1 MADSGFQRSSIT
13 PWQQPWVRGVLTA
26 CIALAILAAVVEGFA
41 RLDRYAG
48 ELLKKQNK
56 LPLRRLILIHTPP
69 WLSRP
74 IFDDLAREA
83 VDYACNNKQ
92 HPEYAAALRNPL
104 NGRILRAIARHF
116 MTHQAEGMNA
126 WIKRVV
132 MIRRV
137 WLAHEQVIEVYAR
150 YRKPAGLVK
159 IADHYY
165 LISANATR
173 LPGVYLPAD
182 VSALKWLIQ
191 IRGVNGTLPPP
202 GNKFSMPGIRTGLKL
217 ISLLTPE
224 PFARQIT
231 AVNVRN
237 LNTPQTAVGKR
248 VAPQIILIT
257 HWNTQIWWGLAP
269 GKEGFYEVPASQK
282 LKSLMEIYQHYGRVD
297 AGKPY
302 VDIRSD
308 QVLVP
313 RPPKP
318 AATEPEKIPAN

>member
-1 MADSGFQRSSIT
+1 MADNGFQRTSLT

-48 ELLKKQNK
+48 DLLQKQNK
-56 LPLRRLILIHTPP
+56 LPLRRLILVRTPP

-74 IFDDLAREA
+74 ILDNLASEA
-83 VDYACNNKQ
+83 VGYACNNKQ

-104 NGRILRAIARHF
+104 DGRILRAIARHF
-116 MTHQAEGMNA
+116 MTHQTQGMNA
-126 WIKRVV
+126 WIKRVI

-137 WLAHEQVIEVYAR
+137 WLAHAQVIEVYAR
-150 YRKPAGLVK
+150 YRRPAGLVK
-159 IADHYY
+159 MADRYY
-165 LISANATR
+165 LISAHATR

-182 VSALKWLIQ
+182 VSALSWLIQ

-202 GNKFSMPGIRTGLKL
+202 GKKFTMPGIRTGLKL
-217 ISLLTPE
+217 ISLLAPE
-224 PFARQIT
+224 PFAHQIT

-237 LNTPQTAVGKR
+237 LNTPQTDASTR
-248 VAPQIILIT
+248 MAPRIILTT
-257 HWNTQIWWGLAP
+257 HWNTQIWWGLPP
-269 GKEGFYEVPASQK
+269 GKEGFYEVPARRK
-282 LKSLMEIYQHYGRVD
+282 LESLMEIYRHYGRVD

-308 QVLVP
+308 QVLTP

-318 AATEPEKIPAN
+318 AATEPGKNPAN

>member
-1 MADSGFQRSSIT
+1 MVDSGFQRPSIT
-13 PWQQPWVRGVLTA
+13 HWRQPWVRGVLTA
-26 CIALAILAAVVEGFA
+26 CFALAILAAVVEGFA

-48 ELLKKQNK
+48 DLLQKQND
-56 LPLRRLILIHTPP
+56 LPLRRLILIRTPP

-74 IFDDLAREA
+74 ILDDLAGEA
-83 VDYACNNKQ
+83 VGYACNNKR
-92 HPEYAAALRNPL
+92 HPEYATALRNPL

-150 YRKPAGLVK
+150 YRKPAGLV
-159 IADHYY
+159 AMANHYY
-165 LISANATR
+165 LISAQATR
-173 LPGVYLPAD
+173 LPGVYLPTDA
-182 VSALKWLIQ
+182 SALSWLIQ
-191 IRGVNGTLPPP
+191 IRGVKGALPPP
-202 GNKFSMPGIRTGLKL
+202 GKTFTMPGIRTGLKL

-237 LNTPQTAVGKR
+237 LHARQTDSNKPM
-248 VAPQIILIT
+248 APQIVLIT
-257 HWNTQIWWGLAP
+257 RWNTKIWWGLPP
-269 GKEGFYEVPASQK
+269 GKEGFYEVPASRK
-282 LKSLMEIYQHYGRVD
+282 LESLLEIYRHYGRVD

-302 VDIRSD
+302 VDIRLD

-318 AATEPEKIPAN
+318 AATEPGNLPAN